1 MIMMMVVVVMK
12 IEYFLPV
19 NSKNHI
25 PPFPNQP
32 G

>member
-1 MIMMMVVVVMK
+1 MIMMMMVVVMK
-12 IEYFLPV
+12 IEYFLPA
-19 NSKNHI
+19 SKNHI